1 MQKNMKQQLLDLTK
15 RLISIPSEKGNP
27 KALSDVLDL
36 VKSELPGI
44 AFKEYEKNGI
54 KSLLFY
60 NTPTIPKRFTVILNA
75 HVDVVPAKP
84 VQYTP
89 VVKGDKLYGRGACD
103 MKSGAA
109 AEILVFKELAKQVS
123 YPLGLQIV
131 TDEET
136 GGFYGT
142 KYQIEQGIRADFVIA
157 GEQTDLMINN
167 LAKGILLSRVTIK
180 GKSGHAAYIWN
191 GENAIANASKFLTVL
206 YKTFPIP
213 MGEAWVTTANVAKI
227 ETSNTAFNKIPDDC
241 TITIDMRY
249 IPEDADTVVDKLKSI
264 LPKDATLTILEKE
277 PSQNTK
283 AGDPYVVLLSKAIQ
297 NVTGNTKTIAKH
309 GASDIRHY
317 DGVGCAGACFGPIAV
332 GLHTDNEYGDIPSF
346 VTYYEILK
354 KFLLSI

>member
-1 MQKNMKQQLLDLTK
+1 MKNKLVDLTQ
-15 RLISIPSEKGNP
+15 RLIRIPSEKGNA
-27 KALSDVLDL
+27 KALSDILEL
-36 VKSELPGI
+36 VKKELPGI
-44 AFKEYEKNGI
+44 QVKEYVRNGV

-75 HVDVVPAKP
+75 HLDVVPAKP

-89 VVKGDKLYGRGACD
+89 IVKGNKLYGRGSCD

-109 AEILVFKELAKQVS
+109 AEILVFKELAKKVS

-131 TDEET
+131 TDEEI
-136 GGFYGT
+136 GGTNGT
-142 KYQIEQGIRADFVIA
+142 KYQIQQEVRANFVIA

-167 LAKGILLSRVTIK
+167 IAKGVFWAKILFT
-180 GKSGHAAYIWN
+180 GKSSHAAYLWE
-191 GENAIANASKFLTVL
+191 GDNAIAKAHEFLNVL

-213 MGEAWVTTANVAKI
+213 TSEVWRSTANVAKI
-227 ETSNTAFNKIPDDC
+227 ETTNTTVNKVPDNC
-241 TITIDMRY
+241 TVTIDIRY

-264 LPKDATLTILEKE
+264 LPKDAALEILEKE

-283 AGDPYVVLLSKAIQ
+283 SDNPYVVLLSKAIKD
-297 NVTGNTKTIAKH
+297 VTGNTKTIAKH

-317 DGVGCAGACFGPIAV
+317 DAVGCAGVCFGPIAV

-354 KFLLSI
+354 KFLLSL